1 MISLLMKSKIM
12 TITETE
18 LAAARTAWGEGLVA
32 ISAAYEAGGIEQAR
46 AVASGILDDLYGFDL
61 GPILFKP
68 TLSGGPKTFRPS
80 KDGTLSYFVG
90 HDAHYPDDGGFGIK
104 NWRQMRSTTS
114 AIFSDGDVAMWM
126 GWVTLTDK
134 DGNEV
139 TVDKSF
145 GYKRDESGKLKIV
158 LHHSSLPYQP

>member
-1 MISLLMKSKIM
+1 M
-12 TITETE
+12 TINETE
-18 LAAARTAWGEGLVA
+18 LAEARVAWGEGIIA
-32 ISAAYEAGGIEQAR
+32 ISNAYEAGGIEQAR
-46 AVASGILDDLYGFDL
+46 AVASSILDDLYGLEF

-68 TLSGGPKTFRPS
+68 TLSGGAQTFRPT
-80 KDGTLSYFVG
+80 KEGAISYFVG
-90 HDAHYPDDGGFGIK
+90 HDANYPADGGFGIK
-104 NWRQMRSTTS
+104 HWRKVTSKTS
-114 AIFSDGDVAMWM
+114 ASFMQGDVAMWM

-145 GYKRDESGKLKIV
+145 GYKKDAGGNLKIV